1 MWRGGGQTS
10 GRQEAGRNW
19 ELLAGLVEELMKVA
33 RPGLQEEQ
41 ASGYYEEGMTGDQV
55 IRIFGW
61 GRGGGRERF
70 WLLGERQDLRPGSK
84 AG

>member
-1 MWRGGGQTS
+1 M
-10 GRQEAGRNW
+10 
-19 ELLAGLVEELMKVA
+19 A